1 MDKSTVE
8 VRNGLGYSKR
18 KKYAVILRLI
28 LLSAA
33 GLCGCG
39 MVDRG
44 EREPETERMTVE
56 TESSMTQ
63 EQEQPYPV
71 LLDST
76 EGLDLTVFSEGI
88 FSVYNGKAYGFLT
101 ETGEMIS
108 DYEYELAYPFSQGL
122 SCVRKDGKYGFIN
135 TKGEVEIPFIYDRVN
150 SFSEGLAYFETGGRY
165 GFIDRKGEEVF
176 LLDCDSISSYQE
188 GFAYFSIDG
197 KYGYLDKNGKE
208 AIPPGYDDAD
218 YFSDGIARVRKGG
231 YFGAIDTQGR
241 EVIRAEYDDV
251 VVDGPLIIVQTGNR
265 YGCFDREGAVVLPA
279 VYDEIHVQENEIIFS
294 KDGKYGAAD
303 LKGNRITEP
312 LYDFI
317 TLIPQKKAC
326 IVEQDNRFGMI
337 DYEGHIIIPV
347 IYEEISCRGVF
358 PDMIFVMGDQG
369 KYGFFHAD
377 EFSDGIYEKIL
388 FCYDEIG
395 DYQDGLAVVRDG
407 EKYGAV
413 DREGKPVFDVKYDS
427 IRLFKSGL
435 AAVEKNEKYCLVD
448 RDGAMIGNGEYDE
461 IVQDAESYRV
471 KKDERY
477 GFLNAKGEEVI
488 PAEYDFIDN
497 WTVYQTYQ
505 CYIPV
510 IWSGESNKDNILI
523 TGKPESGDL
532 SPMLLQNEITPRI
545 SQFHEWVQSGSITV
559 NDMESSHS
567 VTAQELL
574 REELSMRL
582 YHIGD
587 SSRPVLY
594 VCSEP
599 YVSTNFP
606 LSHSAFLSIEE
617 GRLEQLVSGYECGGS
632 MGGDYVNLWFDRE
645 EEDVKIGISSSAG
658 GFGGRASGLEIYS
671 YKKGIVETI
680 NDFHTVTQETDLFLG
695 QELLEN
701 PELFFDERGNPYTKD
716 TVLEAEYVSEY
727 RINEEQTTPGQYYE
741 QLERYR
747 LYR

>member
-1 MDKSTVE
+1 ME
-8 VRNGLGYSKR
+8 YSKR

-39 MVDRG
+39 MVDRSK
-44 EREPETERMTVE
+44 REPETEGMTVE

-63 EQEQPYPV
+63 VRKQPYPV
-71 LLDST
+71 LLDAAST
-76 EGLDLTVFSEGI
+76 EGLDLAVYSEGI

-135 TKGEVEIPFIYDRVN
+135 IKGEVEIPFIYDRAN

-208 AIPPGYDDAD
+208 AVPPGYDDAD
-218 YFSDGIARVRKGG
+218 YFSDG
-231 YFGAIDTQGR
+231 
-241 EVIRAEYDDV
+241 
-251 VVDGPLIIVQTGNR
+251 
-265 YGCFDREGAVVLPA
+265 
-279 VYDEIHVQENEIIFS
+279 HVQENEIIFS

-303 LKGNRITEP
+303 LKGNRITKP

-326 IVEQDNRFGMI
+326 IVEQDDRFGMV

-347 IYEEISCRGVF
+347 IYEEISCRGAF
-358 PDMIFVMGDQG
+358 PDMIVVMRDQG

-377 EFSDGIYEKIL
+377 EFSDGKYEKIL

-395 DYQDGLAVVRDG
+395 DYQDGLAVVRD
-407 EKYGAV
+407 
-413 DREGKPVFDVKYDS
+413 DH
-427 IRLFKSGL
+427 I
-435 AAVEKNEKYCLVD
+435 
-448 RDGAMIGNGEYDE
+448 I
-461 IVQDAESYRV
+461 
-471 KKDERY
+471 
-477 GFLNAKGEEVI
+477 
-488 PAEYDFIDN
+488 
-497 WTVYQTYQ
+497 
-505 CYIPV
+505 
-510 IWSGESNKDNILI
+510 I

-532 SPMLLQNEITPRI
+532 SSMLLKNEITPRI
-545 SQFHEWVQSGSITV
+545 SQFHEWIQSGSITV

-574 REELSMRL
+574 GEELSMRL

-632 MGGDYVNLWFDRE
+632 MGGDFVNLWFDRE
-645 EEDVKIGISSSAG
+645 EQDVKIGVSSSAG

-695 QELLEN
+695 EALLED
-701 PELFFDERGNPYTKD
+701 PELFFDERDNPYTKD
-716 TVLEAEYVSEY
+716 TILEAEYVSEY
-727 RINEEQTTPGQYYE
+727 RINGEQTTPGQYYE
-741 QLERYR
+741 LLERYR
-747 LYR
+747 PYR

>member
-1 MDKSTVE
+1 M
-8 VRNGLGYSKR
+8 R
-18 KKYAVILRLI
+18 LRHGG
-28 LLSAA
+28 S
-33 GLCGCG
+33 
-39 MVDRG
+39 
-44 EREPETERMTVE
+44 ER
-56 TESSMTQ
+56 
-63 EQEQPYPV
+63 EQPYPV
-71 LLDST
+71 LLDSAST

-88 FSVYNGKAYGFLT
+88 FSVYNGNAYGFLT

-135 TKGEVEIPFIYDRVN
+135 TKGEVEIPFIYDRAN

-165 GFIDRKGEEVF
+165 GFIDRKGEAVF

-197 KYGYLDKNGKE
+197 KYGYLDRNGKE
-208 AIPPGYDDAD
+208 AVSPGYDDAD

-231 YFGAIDTQGR
+231 YFGAIDTQGK

-251 VVDGPLIIVQTGNR
+251 VVDGPLIIVQNGNK

-303 LKGNRITEP
+303 LTGNRITEP

-347 IYEEISCRGVF
+347 IYEEISCRGAF

-377 EFSDGIYEKIL
+377 AFSDGIYEKIL

-395 DYQDGLAVVRDG
+395 DYQDGLAVV
-407 EKYGAV
+407 
-413 DREGKPVFDVKYDS
+413 
-427 IRLFKSGL
+427 
-435 AAVEKNEKYCLVD
+435 

-497 WTVYQTYQ
+497 WTVHQTYQ

-510 IWSGESNKDNILI
+510 IWSKSDNQDDHIII

-532 SPMLLQNEITPRI
+532 SSMLLQNEITPRI

-574 REELSMRL
+574 
-582 YHIGD
+582 
-587 SSRPVLY
+587 
-594 VCSEP
+594 
-599 YVSTNFP
+599 
-606 LSHSAFLSIEE
+606 
-617 GRLEQLVSGYECGGS
+617 
-632 MGGDYVNLWFDRE
+632 
-645 EEDVKIGISSSAG
+645 
-658 GFGGRASGLEIYS
+658 
-671 YKKGIVETI
+671 
-680 NDFHTVTQETDLFLG
+680 
-695 QELLEN
+695 EN

-727 RINEEQTTPGQYYE
+727 RINGEQTTPGRYYE
-741 QLERYR
+741 LLERYR
-747 LYR
+747 PYR

>member
-8 VRNGLGYSKR
+8 MRNGLGYSKR

-28 LLSAA
+28 LLLTA

-39 MVDRG
+39 MVDRSAK
-44 EREPETERMTVE
+44 EPETERMTVE

-63 EQEQPYPV
+63 EQPYPV
-71 LLDST
+71 LLDLAST
-76 EGLDLTVFSEGI
+76 ESMDLTVYSEGI

-135 TKGEVEIPFIYDRVN
+135 TKGEVEIPFIYDRAN

-197 KYGYLDKNGKE
+197 KYGYLDRNGKE
-208 AIPPGYDDAD
+208 AVPPGYDDAD

-279 VYDEIHVQENEIIFS
+279 VYD
-294 KDGKYGAAD
+294 
-303 LKGNRITEP
+303 
-312 LYDFI
+312 FI

-326 IVEQDNRFGMI
+326 IVEKDNRFGMV

-347 IYEEISCRGVF
+347 IYEEISCRGAF
-358 PDMIFVMGDQG
+358 PDMIVVMRDQG

-413 DREGKPVFDVKYDS
+413 DREGKPVFDFRYDS

-435 AAVEKNEKYCLVD
+435 AAVQKNEKYCLVD
-448 RDGAMIGNGEYDE
+448 RDGVMIGNGEYDE
-461 IVQDAESYRV
+461 IDQDAESYRV

-488 PAEYDFIDN
+488 PAVYDFIDN

-532 SPMLLQNEITPRI
+532 SSMLLKNEITPRI
-545 SQFHEWVQSGSITV
+545 SQFHEWIQSGSITV

-574 REELSMRL
+574 GEELSMRL

-587 SSRPVLY
+587 SSHPVLY

-606 LSHSAFLSIEE
+606 LSHSAFLSIEN
-617 GRLEQLVSGYECGGS
+617 GRSEQLVSGYECGGS
-632 MGGDYVNLWFDRE
+632 MGGDFVNLWFDRE
-645 EEDVKIGISSSAG
+645 EQDVKIGISSSAG
-658 GFGGRASGLEIYS
+658 GFGGRASGLKIYS

-680 NDFHTVTQETDLFLG
+680 NDFHTVTQKTDLFLG
-695 QELLEN
+695 EALLED
-701 PELFFDERGNPYTKD
+701 PELFFDERDNPYTKD
-716 TVLEAEYVSEY
+716 TILEAEYVSEY
-727 RINEEQTTPGQYYE
+727 RINGERTTPGQYYE
-741 QLERYR
+741 QLARYR
-747 LYR
+747 PYR

>member
-63 EQEQPYPV
+63 VQPYPV
-71 LLDST
+71 LLDSAST

-88 FSVYNGKAYGFLT
+88 FSVYNGNAYGFLT

-135 TKGEVEIPFIYDRVN
+135 TKGEVEIPFIYDRAN

-197 KYGYLDKNGKE
+197 KYGYLDRNGKE
-208 AIPPGYDDAD
+208 AVSPGYDDAD

-231 YFGAIDTQGR
+231 YFGAIDTQGK

-251 VVDGPLIIVQTGNR
+251 VVDGPLIIVQNGNK

-303 LKGNRITEP
+303 LTGNRITEP

-347 IYEEISCRGVF
+347 IYEEISCRGAF

-377 EFSDGIYEKIL
+377 AFSDGIYEKIL

-413 DREGKPVFDVKYDS
+413 DREGKPVFDVRYDS

-574 REELSMRL
+574 
-582 YHIGD
+582 
-587 SSRPVLY
+587 
-594 VCSEP
+594 
-599 YVSTNFP
+599 
-606 LSHSAFLSIEE
+606 
-617 GRLEQLVSGYECGGS
+617 
-632 MGGDYVNLWFDRE
+632 
-645 EEDVKIGISSSAG
+645 
-658 GFGGRASGLEIYS
+658 
-671 YKKGIVETI
+671 
-680 NDFHTVTQETDLFLG
+680 
-695 QELLEN
+695 EN

-727 RINEEQTTPGQYYE
+727 RINGEQTTPGQYYE

-747 LYR
+747 PYR